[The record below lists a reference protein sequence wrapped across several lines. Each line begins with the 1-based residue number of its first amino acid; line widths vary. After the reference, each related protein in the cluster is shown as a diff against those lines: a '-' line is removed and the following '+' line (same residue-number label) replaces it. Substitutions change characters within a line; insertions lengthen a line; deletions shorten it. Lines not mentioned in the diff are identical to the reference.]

1 MLAASFLFA
10 TGGLVLKFIDWNPLA
25 INGIRSFFGA
35 LVLIAFMIIT
45 HRKLRWN
52 RTIFSG
58 ALAYMAMTTLFTM
71 ANKMTTAANA
81 IVLQFTCP
89 IWIILFAWLF
99 QHQRPKAR
107 EWAALAAVLFG
118 IGCFFFDSLSAGG
131 MLGNLVAVF
140 SGICYALMFMQNSLK
155 DGDALSS
162 VLYGQIFS
170 FVLMGPMA
178 FFESDFT
185 PPALLALV
193 WLGAMQ
199 VGLAYVFFCLGT
211 AKIRPFEACL
221 VTGLEPI
228 LNPLLV
234 ALFWHENL
242 SPLALAGAV
251 IVIVSITLFSL
262 SGSLASTGKPA
273 VQTDS

>member
-1 MLAASFLFA
+1 
-10 TGGLVLKFIDWNPLA
+10 
-25 INGIRSFFGA
+25 
-35 LVLIAFMIIT
+35 
-45 HRKLRWN
+45 
-52 RTIFSG
+52 
-58 ALAYMAMTTLFTM
+58 
-71 ANKMTTAANA
+71 
-81 IVLQFTCP
+81 
-89 IWIILFAWLF
+89 
-99 QHQRPKAR
+99 
-107 EWAALAAVLFG
+107 
-118 IGCFFFDSLSAGG
+118 
-131 MLGNLVAVF
+131 
-140 SGICYALMFMQNSLK
+140 
-155 DGDALSS
+155 
-162 VLYGQIFS
+162 
-170 FVLMGPMA
+170 MGPMA